1 MGIDASTTLQRLAAA
16 VGGVRDLTVLTN
28 GPDTFSEMQGRPGVV
43 PLLTGGRL
51 DERTGSLVGPLAS
64 RAVRDF
70 SLRRLFVS
78 AAAVDPDIGT
88 SESTL
93 EDAEAKLAFADVS
106 AQIVVAVD
114 SSKLGKRTSARC
126 LGWERVTLLVTEL
139 DPDDHR
145 LDPYREAVDLR

>member
-1 MGIDASTTLQRLAAA
+1 M
-16 VGGVRDLTVLTN
+16 RDLTVLTN

-64 RAVRDF
+64 RAVHDF

-78 AAAVDPDIGT
+78 AAAVDPEIGT

-106 AQIVVAVD
+106 TQIVVAVD
-114 SSKLGKRTSARC
+114 SSKLGKRASARC
-126 LGWERVTLLVTEL
+126 LGWDRVSLLVTEL
-139 DPDDHR
+139 DPGDSR
-145 LDPYREAVDLR
+145 LDPYRDVVELG